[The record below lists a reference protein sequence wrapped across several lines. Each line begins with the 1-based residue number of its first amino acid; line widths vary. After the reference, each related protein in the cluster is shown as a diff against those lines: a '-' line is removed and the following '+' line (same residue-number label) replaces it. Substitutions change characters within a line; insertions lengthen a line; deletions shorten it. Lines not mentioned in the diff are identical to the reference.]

1 MTAKCYKIKDEPNK
15 IIKTLGTAFTLTL
28 NNVPSVLRESS
39 SVENPVIQVE
49 MPSAGYFDMNYC
61 YIDAFKRYYFIID
74 KKMDGPT
81 LCTLTLKVDVLYT
94 YRTEIGNTAMLIERS
109 ENFTNNYITDSKR
122 VLNNYPMVLTKA
134 FPTSWDSLNYYLT
147 VAAG

>member
-15 IIKTLGTAFTLTL
+15 INKTLGTAFTLTI

-39 SVENPVIQVE
+39 SVENPVIQIE

-61 YIDAFKRYYFIID
+61 YIDAFKRYYFIVD

-94 YRTEIGNTAMLIERS
+94 YRLNILNTEMLLERS
-109 ENFTNNYITDSKR
+109 ETNPNNYLIDPKR
-122 VLNNYPMVLTKA
+122 SINNYPMVLTKA
-134 FPTSWDSLNYYLT
+134 FPTGFDSPQFYLT
-147 VAAG
+147 TAG